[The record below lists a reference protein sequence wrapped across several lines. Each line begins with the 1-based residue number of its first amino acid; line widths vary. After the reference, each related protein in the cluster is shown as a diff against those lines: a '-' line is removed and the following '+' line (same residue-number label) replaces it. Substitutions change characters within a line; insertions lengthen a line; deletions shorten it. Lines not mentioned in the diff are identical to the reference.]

1 MATFSI
7 SQTTS
12 PLGADTAW
20 SYLAQE
26 LADWQALYS
35 AQPSLGQRFF
45 DLQGQALATA
55 LLETD
60 SQAQF
65 SLPNYVTLTGLDGAA
80 RETALPSRQRTHT
93 LRGWAEWLNTQSLPG
108 MLRQR
113 LDELEADENPG
124 LAAAAGLVRYATV
137 KHLVYRMLPA
147 GRNVTY
153 AQETGETI
161 PNKPGELPAGR
172 TSAITAASDA
182 IVEGEAS
189 GEMLLVPYAPDAQH
203 FFLPQWVA
211 LDQNNHLL
219 THSDEEAEAL
229 LGSMQR
235 YVKVLHIAVS
245 LASYMVADPVYQ
257 QKRYG
262 MLGQLVN
269 QGRAFARYK
278 TTEIITDIQARV
290 KKGLLNRGL
299 SLSLPYFDD
308 QNLEMRLLEMDVIP
322 SGWIMFVPAFLVLAA
337 RREQAKV
344 AQDTRLSPS
353 TRKHLKTLLQ
363 MLETAFTQ
371 KAGG

>member
-1 MATFSI
+1 MATI
-7 SQTTS
+7 SVSHPTYS
-12 PLGADTAW
+12 PGVEAAG

-26 LADWQALYS
+26 LDAWRALYA
-35 AQPSLGQRFF
+35 AQPALGQRFF
-45 DLQGQALATA
+45 DLQGQALAAA

-65 SLPNYVTLTGLDGAA
+65 SLPERVTLLEAGGTT
-80 RETALPSRQRTHT
+80 REASLPAKSRQHT
-93 LRGWAEWLNTQSLPG
+93 LRGWAEWLNTQPLPV

-113 LDELEADENPG
+113 LDELEADDDPG
-124 LAAAAGLVRYATV
+124 LAAAAGLVRYAAV
-137 KHLVYRMLPA
+137 RHLVYQMLPA

-153 AQETGETI
+153 VQEAGETI
-161 PNKPGELPAGR
+161 PNEPEALPDEQP
-172 TSAITAASDA
+172 SAITAASDA
-182 IVEGEAS
+182 IVEGEAG
-189 GEMLLVPYAPDAQH
+189 GEALLVPYAPVARR

-211 LDQNNHLL
+211 FDQADHLL
-219 THSDEEAEAL
+219 TNTDEEAEAL
-229 LGSMQR
+229 LASMQR
-235 YVKVLHIAVS
+235 YIQVLHTAIA
-245 LASYMVADPVYQ
+245 LAPYMVADPVYQ

-262 MLGQLVN
+262 MLGQLVS

-278 TTEIITDIQARV
+278 TAEIVAEIKERV

-363 MLETAFTQ
+363 MLETAFAQ
-371 KAGG
+371 KAG